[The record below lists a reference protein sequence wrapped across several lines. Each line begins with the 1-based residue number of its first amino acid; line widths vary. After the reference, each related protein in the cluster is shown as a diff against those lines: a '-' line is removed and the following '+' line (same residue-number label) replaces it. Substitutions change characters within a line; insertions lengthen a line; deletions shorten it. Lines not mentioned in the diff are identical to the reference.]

1 VKAIR
6 APALLALLGVVAAG
20 CGHATKKGVVASI
33 TNGGPINTTGTVRPG
48 LIVLDRRIG
57 PVSFGEPKPEI
68 TKVVGGSVVA
78 RIDGHPLRFYPGV
91 GIYVDYPPNPPKGKP
106 TIADFVITRSARY
119 KTRSGVGVG
128 STVRQLSTPR
138 QGEVLR
144 GHRRFGARHLPTRK
158 DEHQPALHGVQHRP
172 HDEARHASCSRPW
185 RRLIS
190 ATQVGERPLTRPS
203 AYFVP

>member
-1 VKAIR
+1 MKAIR
-6 APALLALLGVVAAG
+6 APALLALLGVVGTG
-20 CGHATKKGVVASI
+20 CGNATKKGVGASI
-33 TNGGPINTTGTVRPG
+33 TNGGPLNTTGTVRPG

-91 GIYVDYPPNPPKGKP
+91 GIYVDYSPNPPKGKP

-128 STVRQLSTPR
+128 STVRQL
-138 QGEVLR
+138 
-144 GHRRFGARHLPTRK
+144 RHLVRVRCYGGTAVSAPDTCQHERTNINLPFTVFNIDPTTKR
-158 DEHQPALHGVQHRP
+158 V
-172 HDEARHASCSRPW
+172 
-185 RRLIS
+185 
-190 ATQVGERPLTRPS
+190 TQV
-203 AYFVP
+203 AVVPGGD